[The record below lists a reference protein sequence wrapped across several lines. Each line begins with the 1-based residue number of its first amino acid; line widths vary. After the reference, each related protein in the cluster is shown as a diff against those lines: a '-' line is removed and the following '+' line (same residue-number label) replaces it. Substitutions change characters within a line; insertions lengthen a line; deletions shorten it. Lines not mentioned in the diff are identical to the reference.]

1 MNRKKRESYLSMS
14 KDTFLN
20 EATGPYLR
28 LDSTAWYL
36 KKFKNKKVGF
46 FLNMSS
52 KYQQMPNSCFEA
64 TAAKIPDLNIPI
76 VQEQIKNF
84 MEKNNETN

>member
-1 MNRKKRESYLSMS
+1 MRKKRETYLSMS

-52 KYQQMPNSCFEA
+52 K
-64 TAAKIPDLNIPI
+64 
-76 VQEQIKNF
+76 
-84 MEKNNETN
+84 